1 VNFPRFN
8 LLVVCLAGWLTQQQ
22 NRLIDFLMEE
32 NRTLHELLGR
42 KRPTLNDQQRRRLAI
57 KAKPISR
64 KVLQEICSLVTPDT
78 LLRWHKRLVARK
90 YDGSQ
95 SRNPGRPPV
104 MKTIKELI
112 VRMARENQGWGYT
125 RIKGALDNLGHE
137 IGRSTIL
144 RTLREN
150 GIDPAP
156 ERRRS
161 TSWKEFLKAHWEGL
175 AAADL
180 FTVEAWTWSGLVR
193 FHVFFAM
200 EVATRRVHIAGI
212 SAHPHGVW
220 MEQLARN
227 LTDPVDGFLRHCKLL
242 LHDRDSLFT
251 RRFDSILS
259 SAGVRPVILPVR
271 SPNLNAYAERFVKS
285 IRTELLDKLIFL
297 GEEHLRRTL
306 SCYLA
311 HYHQERNHQAL
322 ENKLIEPEELRAE
335 GRVCRRQRLGG
346 MLNYYYREAA

>member
-1 VNFPRFN
+1 MNFPRFN

-22 NRLIDFLMEE
+22 NRIIDFLMEE

-57 KAKPISR
+57 KAKPIRR
-64 KVLQEICSLVTPDT
+64 KVLQQICSLVTPDT

-150 GIDPAP
+150 GI
-156 ERRRS
+156 
-161 TSWKEFLKAHWEGL
+161 L
-175 AAADL
+175 
-180 FTVEAWTWSGLVR
+180 
-193 FHVFFAM
+193 
-200 EVATRRVHIAGI
+200 
-212 SAHPHGVW
+212 
-220 MEQLARN
+220 
-227 LTDPVDGFLRHCKLL
+227 
-242 LHDRDSLFT
+242 
-251 RRFDSILS
+251 
-259 SAGVRPVILPVR
+259 
-271 SPNLNAYAERFVKS
+271 LNAV
-285 IRTELLDKLIFL
+285 
-297 GEEHLRRTL
+297 GP
-306 SCYLA
+306 
-311 HYHQERNHQAL
+311 QVGRNS
-322 ENKLIEPEELRAE
+322 
-335 GRVCRRQRLGG
+335 
-346 MLNYYYREAA
+346 

>member
-1 VNFPRFN
+1 MNFPRLN

-22 NRLIDFLMEE
+22 NRVIDFLLEE
-32 NRTLHELLGR
+32 NRTLHELLGA
-42 KRPTLNDQQRRRLAI
+42 KRLKLNDRQRRRLAV

-78 LLRWHKRLVARK
+78 LRRWHRKLVARK
-90 YDGSQ
+90 YDGIQ
-95 SRNPGRPPV
+95 TRKPGRPTV

-156 ERRRS
+156 DRS
-161 TSWKEFLKAHWEGL
+161 QRTSWKDFLKAHWEGL

-193 FHVFFAM
+193 FHVFFVM

-212 SAHPHGVW
+212 NSHPHGVW

-227 LTDPVDGFLRHCKLL
+227 MTDAVNGFLSRCKLL
-242 LHDRDSLFT
+242 LHDRDPLFT
-251 RRFDSILS
+251 KCFNSILS
-259 SAGVRPVILPVR
+259 SAGVKPVILPAR

-285 IRTELLDKLIFL
+285 IRTEVLDKMIFL
-297 GEEHLRRTL
+297 GEGHLRQTL
-306 SCYLA
+306 CCYMD
-311 HYHQERNHQAL
+311 HYHRERNHQGL
-322 ENKLIEPEELRAE
+322 ENKLVDPEELQSQGRICKRA
-335 GRVCRRQRLGG
+335 RLGG